1 LPEAAFSIAQ
11 SWKGSGLFLWQTKRK
26 GGETVEI
33 RKGRLIQFCGSWGS
47 GLGYLEIEDSE
58 TGVREHVPC
67 DNGATIRA
75 LEAAFG
81 SVITPGHAANGDG
94 YKGREVYWSYD
105 ELGLVLEGFTPVEDA
120 PPELADCYKTDK
132 GG

>member
-1 LPEAAFSIAQ
+1 M
-11 SWKGSGLFLWQTKRK
+11 
-26 GGETVEI
+26 EI

-47 GLGYLEIEDSE
+47 GLGVLEIEDSE
-58 TGVREHVPC
+58 TGVPEHVHC

-81 SVITPGHAANGDG
+81 DVITEGHTANGNG

-105 ELGLVLEGFTPVEDA
+105 EFGFVLEGFTPVAAA
-120 PPELADCYKTDK
+120 PPILA
-132 GG
+132 G